1 MTPEFIEN
9 FKIGRQD
16 IYAEVVYFTWSSG
29 EDGPFAAET
38 FVIRD
43 GNIVAQIFAAKTKLP
58 AP

>member
-9 FKIGRQD
+9 FKVGRQD
-16 IYAEVVYFTWSSG
+16 IHVDVMYFAWSSG
-29 EDGPFAAET
+29 EDGSFAAET

>member
-9 FKIGRQD
+9 FKVGRQD
-16 IYAEVVYFTWSSG
+16 IHGDVVYFTWSSE

-43 GNIVAQIFAAKTKLP
+43 GNIVAQIGVAKTKLP

>member
-1 MTPEFIEN
+1 MSPEFIEN

-16 IYAEVVYFTWSSG
+16 IHGDVVYFTWSSG

-43 GNIVAQIFAAKTKLP
+43 GNIVVQTFAAKTKLP